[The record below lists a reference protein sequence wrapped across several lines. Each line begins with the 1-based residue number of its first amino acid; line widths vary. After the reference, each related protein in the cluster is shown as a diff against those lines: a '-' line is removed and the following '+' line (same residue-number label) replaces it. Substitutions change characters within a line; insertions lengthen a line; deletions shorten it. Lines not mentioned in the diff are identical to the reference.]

1 MFVAPSLGCSLL
13 LRTQKFKSGCRLV
26 YGAVADDSEGHAAM
40 NTADRLVSWRVHND
54 ADEIKFPSVL
64 LFVHVDSK
72 IDPLP
77 FSERVGHVESQGDES
92 PNIRL
97 VLNGSEELE
106 EVAKTDL
113 VRTVRQEA
121 FYDSPSCVLN
131 F

>member
-1 MFVAPSLGCSLL
+1 MCAAPSFGCSLL
-13 LRTQKFKSGCRLV
+13 LRTQDFEAGCRLV
-26 YGAVADDSEGHAAM
+26 NGAVADDSEGHAAM
-40 NTADRLVSWRVHND
+40 NTADWLVSWCVHNN
-54 ADEIKFPSVL
+54 ADEIELPSFL

-77 FSERVGHVESQGDES
+77 FSERVGHVESQSDES

-106 EVAKTDL
+106 EVTKTDL